1 MSTRWFFS
9 SARVGAGASATGQ
22 ALPTAVRFNRDIE
35 GRREEPP
42 PVTGPTLSLVG
53 PGDVLGFDR
62 GMVLREEPPPGTPD
76 AAENVLATVE
86 LAHADLPW
94 LLSPGTAPTGSG
106 QPTPQPWLVLIVL
119 AEDEAA
125 VPRDARPL
133 PVLTAPVAALP
144 PLAERWAWAHVEARL
159 PDTVTDGPGAKRL
172 VEQGARNHSADVV
185 ARLMCPRR
193 LLPNRGWIAA
203 VVPATAAGRDAG
215 LRVSP
220 VGAATVDAWPV
231 PGRDTVDLPVYH
243 WWTFRT
249 GQAGT
254 FEELARRLRFRPAAE
269 AGLGTRIIDVGK
281 PWPAEESPGPATVPM
296 DGALRAPGTAAPE
309 TWSDPTAQERFR
321 GLLRERVDAPAR
333 QREEAVDD
341 QDIVAVG
348 PPLYGSHHTGEQTVP
363 AEPESWLSTLNL
375 EVRRRVAAA
384 LGTRYVQLEQEFL
397 MARAWEQVGE
407 IRQANR
413 LLAAGELA
421 AAAAERAQHKHL
433 DALGVADLVTVMA
446 PVGGRMSLTAAPP
459 EAKTLSAMLAAT
471 DKVPTGA
478 AGTSFARLIRSGGA
492 LSRRARRGVD
502 GEVPDEERPE
512 PVLLRGLQAM
522 DLDVDGLSGEL
533 RDRISP
539 TRLQILRMTDRVPG
553 DFWAERTQDDARPL
567 RPIMAHPKFTVPIA
581 EELLARWPE
590 WALPGIS
597 ALPPDSVTLLET
609 NPEFIAA
616 LLVGLN
622 HEFNREL
629 LWREF
634 PTDQRGTPSPGSGR
648 ATARMS
654 RRSPCGRARP
664 RWAASCAP
672 AARATWCCSYAGSCC
687 TASPVPPCSRYAA
700 WRASCPRRS
709 TECRP
714 PRSRWT
720 SPPCSTCS
728 PVSTR
733 NEPAPRT
740 SSSCSA
746 NRCAGPSS
754 DSTPVTSPPRW
765 SPGRTSPGTA
775 STWRAAGSSPWARPP
790 PPPPRRP
797 ISRCGAGTRPTWPV
811 SPSNA
816 PSSWPSR
823 PPRCWA
829 AEHRTEDRSTPAM
842 NDAFAARAQVDRART
857 EADAAQALADEQQA
871 VVRRLQDH
879 IRAGL
884 PDPLHIQGQRPS
896 PELLAEAE
904 AALLELRRRADELNA
919 LVAGAEEE
927 LTRALGEGTAL
938 FPDDNTAPIALL
950 PVRVETI
957 WWEPR
962 TLRVRI
968 YPDDILLTAFDPRLT
983 PAEAAAAAAYWRNP
997 GPQAWQQL
1005 LTELRPARASWAVR
1019 AARPGAPPPTI
1030 RTDDPSQHRPQTV
1043 AMPKRWRFLGLLD
1056 GQVVVDKLGRPV
1068 PDPLPIGLLR
1078 AEEEGWETDWFEAV
1092 KAGMGIE
1099 LVFPPENTEQLD
1111 ELLVVGV
1118 RDDSAAAGAL
1128 RLRDLLHGH
1137 RFGGGL
1143 GLLPSGTATNNTP
1156 RTRSGWS
1163 SAPAYPGPDPDL
1175 EAGQRPVADTL
1186 ATGLGL
1192 PDADFLR
1199 GCSGAADTEPSA
1211 VAALTLLTWP
1221 TLGKGFAE
1229 AALSTLDLGTR
1240 QVTGVAPAGRG
1251 ARSASTSPSM
1261 CAVAGRWRCCGS
1273 GASPTESFPPPR
1285 WTTGAPNASATWTS

>member
-22 ALPTAVRFNRDIE
+22 VLPTSVRFHRDIE

-53 PGDVLGFDR
+53 PGEVLGFDR
-62 GMVLREEPPPGTPD
+62 SMVLREEPPPGTPD

-94 LLSPGTAPTGSG
+94 LLSPGTALAGNG

-125 VPRDARPL
+125 APREARPL

-193 LLPNRGWIAA
+193 LLPDRGWIAA

-215 LRVSP
+215 LRVTP
-220 VGAATVDAWPV
+220 GGAATADAWPV

-249 GQAGT
+249 GKAGT
-254 FEELARRLRFRPAAE
+254 FEDLARRLRFRPAAE
-269 AGLGTRIIDVGK
+269 AGLGTRTIDVAK
-281 PWPAEESPGPATVPM
+281 PWPAEESPGPATLPM

-309 TWSDPTAQERFR
+309 TWSDATAQERFR

-446 PVGGRMSLTAAPP
+446 PVGGRLPLAAAPP
-459 EAKTLSAMLAAT
+459 EARTLSAMLAAT
-471 DKVPTGA
+471 DKMPTGA

-492 LSRRARRGVD
+492 LARRARRGVD
-502 GEVPDEERPE
+502 GEVPDDQRPD

-522 DLDVDGLSGEL
+522 DVDVAGLSGEL

-553 DFWAERTQDDARPL
+553 DFWADRTPDDARPL
-567 RPIMAHPKFTVPIA
+567 RPIMAHPRFTVPIA

-634 PTDQRGTPSPGSGR
+634 PTDQRGTPFARFWPSDGTDVEEIALWPREAPLGSQLRTGGAGNLVLLVRGELLRRFPGTALLAVRGVAGRLPEAFDGVPATPLALDESTVLYLFSGLD
-648 ATARMS
+648 
-654 RRSPCGRARP
+654 
-664 RWAASCAP
+664 
-672 AARATWCCSYAGSCC
+672 AARARAEDFFFVFREPMRGTQFGFDTGGQPAQMASWADLTWDGVHVAGGGFATLSRAP
-687 TASPVPPCSRYAA
+687 ASPVP
-700 WRASCPRRS
+700 
-709 TECRP
+709 
-714 PRSRWT
+714 
-720 SPPCSTCS
+720 
-728 PVSTR
+728 
-733 NEPAPRT
+733 APDL
-740 SSSCSA
+740 A
-746 NRCAGPSS
+746 VWG
-754 DSTPVTSPPRW
+754 
-765 SPGRTSPGTA
+765 
-775 STWRAAGSSPWARPP
+775 
-790 PPPPRRP
+790 
-797 ISRCGAGTRPTWPV
+797 
-811 SPSNA
+811 
-816 PSSWPSR
+816 
-823 PPRCWA
+823 
-829 AEHRTEDRSTPAM
+829 
-842 NDAFAARAQVDRART
+842 Q
-857 EADAAQALADEQQA
+857 DAADMARIAF
-871 VVRRLQDH
+871 
-879 IRAGL
+879 
-884 PDPLHIQGQRPS
+884 QRPFQ
-896 PELLAEAE
+896 LAF
-904 AALLELRRRADELNA
+904 RA
-919 LVAGAEEE
+919 
-927 LTRALGEGTAL
+927 T
-938 FPDDNTAPIALL
+938 
-950 PVRVETI
+950 
-957 WWEPR
+957 
-962 TLRVRI
+962 
-968 YPDDILLTAFDPRLT
+968 
-983 PAEAAAAAAYWRNP
+983 
-997 GPQAWQQL
+997 
-1005 LTELRPARASWAVR
+1005 
-1019 AARPGAPPPTI
+1019 
-1030 RTDDPSQHRPQTV
+1030 
-1043 AMPKRWRFLGLLD
+1043 
-1056 GQVVVDKLGRPV
+1056 
-1068 PDPLPIGLLR
+1068 
-1078 AEEEGWETDWFEAV
+1078 
-1092 KAGMGIE
+1092 
-1099 LVFPPENTEQLD
+1099 
-1111 ELLVVGV
+1111 
-1118 RDDSAAAGAL
+1118 
-1128 RLRDLLHGH
+1128 
-1137 RFGGGL
+1137 
-1143 GLLPSGTATNNTP
+1143 
-1156 RTRSGWS
+1156 
-1163 SAPAYPGPDPDL
+1163 
-1175 EAGQRPVADTL
+1175 
-1186 ATGLGL
+1186 
-1192 PDADFLR
+1192 
-1199 GCSGAADTEPSA
+1199 
-1211 VAALTLLTWP
+1211 TLL
-1221 TLGKGFAE
+1221 GG
-1229 AALSTLDLGTR
+1229 
-1240 QVTGVAPAGRG
+1240 
-1251 ARSASTSPSM
+1251 
-1261 CAVAGRWRCCGS
+1261 
-1273 GASPTESFPPPR
+1273 
-1285 WTTGAPNASATWTS
+1285 